1 MIFVGWGV
9 CAEKR
14 EKRERE
20 KRELFSEREREEKKK
35 KIEKKI
41 SVSLS
46 CCFFEK
52 NVITSTTQHARTLF
66 LFSRS
71 VFPILS
77 SFFSFKK
84 KKKNIMSKKKNG

>member
-66 LFSRS
+66 LYRS
-71 VFPILS
+71 VFPLLS
-77 SFFSFKK
+77 SVFILKK